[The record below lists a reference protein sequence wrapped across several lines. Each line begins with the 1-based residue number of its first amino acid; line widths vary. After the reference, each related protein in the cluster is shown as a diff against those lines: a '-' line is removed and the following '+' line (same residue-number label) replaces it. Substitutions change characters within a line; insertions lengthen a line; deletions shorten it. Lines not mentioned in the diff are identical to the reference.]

1 MADPLDYYVNRMAG
15 NRLQG
20 LLRELAETI
29 RDEDDPE
36 QLRRLSSG
44 LREMG
49 AIAGTKC
56 HNLMKENEK

>member
-20 LLRELAETI
+20 LLRELAEAI

-36 QLRRLSSG
+36 QLRRLSSS

-49 AIAGTKC
+49 AIAGAKRY
-56 HNLMKENEK
+56 NLIKDCK